1 MTIVRMKGLIETVSK
16 TTQLILIE
24 EVTSWNL
31 DEVGQIVY
39 AF

>member
-1 MTIVRMKGLIETVSK
+1 MKGLIETVSK